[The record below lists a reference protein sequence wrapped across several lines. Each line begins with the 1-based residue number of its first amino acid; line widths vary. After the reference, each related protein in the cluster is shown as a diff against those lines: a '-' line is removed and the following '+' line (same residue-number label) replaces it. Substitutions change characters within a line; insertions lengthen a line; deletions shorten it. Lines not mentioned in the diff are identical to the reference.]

1 MDHGERRGGAGS
13 AAPPQQECSVAGAP
27 GHSRISAQAPGL
39 RRPPLKTKF
48 ERWRFWLPYG
58 CWTCADGREVLF
70 NRRYVPIYERRPGEP
85 ARVADHDEW
94 VPWTEQ
100 RWLFTDR
107 DAPWVSPPWERATTL
122 KRIDAVLIAWGLLP
136 PLPMPPPRRR
146 RR

>member
-1 MDHGERRGGAGS
+1 MADDGEGAGAGGAD
-13 AAPPQQECSVAGAP
+13 PPQRGCAELDAS
-27 GHSRISAQAPGL
+27 GHSRGPAKPQAPGL
-39 RRPPLKTKF
+39 TRRPPLTTKF

-122 KRIDAVLIAWGLLP
+122 KRIDAA
-136 PLPMPPPRRR
+136 
-146 RR
+146 